1 MTWRE
6 LNTAGFQENSASD
19 HPMQDNSLQTRTER
33 SGVLCKGRGII
44 KEIGRMAVFNKP
56 LLEGL
61 ISSHP
66 TQDVTLLFLDLI
78 TCAYLI
84 DDMMF
89 YMYGVCGVL
98 ISTLFSA

>member
-1 MTWRE
+1 
-6 LNTAGFQENSASD
+6 
-19 HPMQDNSLQTRTER
+19 MQDNSLQTRTKR
-33 SGVLCKGRGII
+33 SGVPCKGRDII
-44 KEIGRMAVFNKP
+44 KEISRMSVFNKP

-66 TQDVTLLFLDLI
+66 TQDVILRILALI

-84 DDMMF
+84 DDMIF
-89 YMYGVCGVL
+89 YMCGVCGVL

>member
-33 SGVLCKGRGII
+33 SGVACKGRGII
-44 KEIGRMAVFNKP
+44 KEISRMAVFNKP

-66 TQDVTLLFLDLI
+66 TQDVIMRFLSLI
-78 TCAYLI
+78 TYAYLI
-84 DDMMF
+84 NDMIF